1 MHIVEYARGYE
12 VLYIER
18 PDHWFLLLFMYIIRF
33 FLSHRRVHVCNNRE
47 KKKFL
52 KILTLIA
59 AFAIYQ
65 LATLAVVLCC

>member
-18 PDHWFLLLFMYIIRF
+18 PDHCFLLLFMYIIR
-33 FLSHRRVHVCNNRE
+33 L
-47 KKKFL
+47 FL